1 MQNVFSNTPR
11 RRTGELKRKEDIDRI
26 SVIRSIM
33 FTFSVLHYQGETV
46 KNTLLI
52 SVKQLLRLYRDTENP
67 HYMEAAE
74 QEILAYLCMGLSLPA
89 DTEIRDLCEKKQ
101 IRQQAMDLRMGK
113 KVRLNKTQ
121 VRSLIGKWKTSR
133 NTPMNVSQVV
143 DDIIEKVSRREEG
156 TWRYSYQRMHRGQLE
171 REEYELVIL
180 PDETFFWD
188 LNHFRFCSFIEEEK
202 RKPHDTDS
210 DSG

>member
-1 MQNVFSNTPR
+1 
-11 RRTGELKRKEDIDRI
+11 
-26 SVIRSIM
+26 
-33 FTFSVLHYQGETV
+33 
-46 KNTLLI
+46 
-52 SVKQLLRLYRDTENP
+52 
-67 HYMEAAE
+67 
-74 QEILAYLCMGLSLPA
+74 
-89 DTEIRDLCEKKQ
+89 
-101 IRQQAMDLRMGK
+101 
-113 KVRLNKTQ
+113 
-121 VRSLIGKWKTSR
+121 
-133 NTPMNVSQVV
+133 MNVNQVV
-143 DDIIEKVSRREEG
+143 DDIIEKVSHREEG